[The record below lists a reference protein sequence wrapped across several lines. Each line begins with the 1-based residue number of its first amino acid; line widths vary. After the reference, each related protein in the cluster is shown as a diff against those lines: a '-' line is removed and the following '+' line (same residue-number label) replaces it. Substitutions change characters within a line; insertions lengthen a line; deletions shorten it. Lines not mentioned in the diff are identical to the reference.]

1 MILVGCDN
9 VFCCQYN
16 ALRIRSLV
24 TVYGVLSINFTKQ
37 NVNFV
42 TELFLS
48 TGNRIKIRITENK
61 SEFKAAT

>member
-1 MILVGCDN
+1 MILVCCDN

-16 ALRIRSLV
+16 ALRIRWLV

-48 TGNRIKIRITENK
+48 TGNKIKIRITENK